1 MEAVKKRVAI
11 RLIAIRA
18 GAVLALAILLLA
30 AGFFWLLGRL
40 REGVRLYE
48 EGDYQG
54 SVRALGPVIAT
65 VDDDYAHYVAGNAY
79 GYSGQFELAERHL
92 RRAVVL
98 QPLNAEYLG
107 GLGGLYLYLGRMG
120 EAAQV
125 LSRAVELDPTHPG
138 QQYNLGVALHQTGQ
152 KRAAVRCLR
161 ELARRHPGYLSADAM
176 ADAIEQEE
184 STLPDPPVRRPT
196 PTLPGTASTSS
207 P

>member
-1 MEAVKKRVAI
+1 MANA
-11 RLIAIRA
+11 A
-18 GAVLALAILLLA
+18 LALAILLLA

-48 EGDYQG
+48 EGDYLG
-54 SVRALGPVIAT
+54 SVRALGPVIAI

-79 GYSGQFELAERHL
+79 GYSGQSELAERHL

-107 GLGGLYLYLGRMG
+107 GLGGLYLHLGRMR

-125 LSRAVELDPTHPG
+125 LSRAVELDPSEPG
-138 QQYNLGVALHQTGQ
+138 PQYNLAVALHETGR
-152 KRAAVRCLR
+152 KRAAVRRLR
-161 ELARRHPGYLSADAM
+161 ELARRHPGYLSADAI
-176 ADAIEQEE
+176 ADGIERQE
-184 STLPDPPVRRPT
+184 SAFPDPPMCRPKL
-196 PTLPGTASTSS
+196 TLPGTASTSS